1 MEILSEESWHNG
13 SNINFNSIN
22 NQKHINSSMSLFL
35 LIFIFKIV
43 SVNTFHLEYP
53 IGRGGFGKVS
63 KFKIKIFS

>member
-1 MEILSEESWHNG
+1 MKDEIILLSETKTN
-13 SNINFNSIN
+13 NFNSIN

>member
-1 MEILSEESWHNG
+1 MKDEIILLSETKTN
-13 SNINFNSIN
+13 NFNSIN

-43 SVNTFHLEYP
+43 SVNIFHLEYP

>member
-1 MEILSEESWHNG
+1 MKDEIILLSETK
-13 SNINFNSIN
+13 SNNFNSIN

>member
-1 MEILSEESWHNG
+1 MKDEIILLSETKTN
-13 SNINFNSIN
+13 NFKSIN
-22 NQKHINSSMSLFL
+22 HQKHINSSMSLFL

-63 KFKIKIFS
+63 KIKINIFS

>member
-1 MEILSEESWHNG
+1 MKDEIILLSETKTN
-13 SNINFNSIN
+13 NFNSIN
-22 NQKHINSSMSLFL
+22 HQKHINSSMSLFL

-63 KFKIKIFS
+63 KIKINIFS